1 LFAAETAAIGNDLKL
16 MPKLLAGFTAER
28 DRSSEPS
35 RQSPFFRTHSAI
47 STDKQWSSE
56 DHTDVAVT
64 QRAPTDRTQRP

>member
-1 LFAAETAAIGNDLKL
+1 
-16 MPKLLAGFTAER
+16 MPKLLAGFTTER

-47 STDKQWSSE
+47 STDTQWSPE
-56 DHTDVAVT
+56 DRTDLAAT